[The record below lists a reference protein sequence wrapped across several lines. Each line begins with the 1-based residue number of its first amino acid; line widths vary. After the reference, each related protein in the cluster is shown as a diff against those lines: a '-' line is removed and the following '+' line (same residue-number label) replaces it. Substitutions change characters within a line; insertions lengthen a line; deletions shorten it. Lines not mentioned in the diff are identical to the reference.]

1 MFCFTGIVT
10 KEELELYDTL
20 GEGEFGFVYRGSL
33 RQSNG
38 NSVVY
43 FLSQLAFTISFHDH
57 SHWFSIFVKV
67 PVAIKTLRDDQIESN
82 REEFLREARVMME
95 LRNPNIVRLIALCK
109 GPPLMMVWKVKVKF
123 L

>member
-1 MFCFTGIVT
+1 M
-10 KEELELYDTL
+10 YDTL

-38 NSVVY
+38 NSVIYSISYNSKQSVVNN
-43 FLSQLAFTISFHDH
+43 LSVT
-57 SHWFSIFVKV
+57 FVKI

-95 LRNPNIVRLIALCK
+95 LRNHNIVRLIALCK
-109 GPPLMMVWKVKVKF
+109 GPPLMMVRELKKKA
-123 L
+123 LG

>member
-1 MFCFTGIVT
+1 MGCWYFIGLLNKAHILKLLVLICWTGIVT

-43 FLSQLAFTISFHDH
+43 FLF
-57 SHWFSIFVKV
+57 
-67 PVAIKTLRDDQIESN
+67 
-82 REEFLREARVMME
+82 
-95 LRNPNIVRLIALCK
+95 
-109 GPPLMMVWKVKVKF
+109 
-123 L
+123 

>member
-1 MFCFTGIVT
+1 MT
-10 KEELELYDTL
+10 KEDLEMYDTL

-38 NSVVY
+38 NSVCSIEKSYESYIYWIDCFLDY
-43 FLSQLAFTISFHDH
+43 FKI
-57 SHWFSIFVKV
+57 

-95 LRNPNIVRLIALCK
+95 LRNPNIVRLIALSN
-109 GPPLMMVWKVKVKF
+109 GPPLMMVRIKHPLKW
-123 L
+123 LRIN